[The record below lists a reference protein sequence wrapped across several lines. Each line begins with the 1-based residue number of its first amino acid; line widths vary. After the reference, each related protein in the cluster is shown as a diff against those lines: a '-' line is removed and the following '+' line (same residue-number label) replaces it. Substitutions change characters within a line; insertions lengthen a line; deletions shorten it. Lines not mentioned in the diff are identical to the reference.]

1 MAKKIKIQHLYTTG
15 STVPSSNILE
25 LGEIALSLSAKSEGI
40 YFKNADEEIVKVL
53 TSGQTVDLINNS
65 IPEINPENFGNAT
78 TSAKGVTKIISG
90 DVSTVTEYKDAEA
103 AASYHNHDL
112 DYIRQ
117 DCIDSNYSPIK
128 GVYENSTLDYISLKY
143 DPEHF
148 QLGAILNGTTTTQG
162 GLKLNSGITNTI
174 TSLTGNMATLLEGV
188 ALTGVNSDNNPQELI
203 VSTGFTD
210 IGTSRLFAGDLK
222 NYGNLIHKKAEYEQ
236 DYLSCAASMYH
247 SHSQYL
253 EATSISTEGADTII
267 TVSCGT
273 Y

>member
-15 STVPSSNILE
+15 STAPNSNILE

-112 DYIRQ
+112 EYIKQ
-117 DCIDSNYSPIK
+117 DSIGSSHSQLQTVIIN
-128 GVYENSTLDYISLKY
+128 NSEHITLKY
-143 DPEHF
+143 DPNHF
-148 QLGAILNGTTTTQG
+148 QIGSVLDGSSIIQG

-188 ALTGVNSDNNPQELI
+188 AVTGETNVNNTVELI

-222 NYGNLIHKKAEYEQ
+222 NYGNLIHKKTEYEQ